1 MARYKDKIVNFR
13 MTFEEHDLLKLAAKE
28 IGWNGNVSTLI
39 AKALKPIIDAEKAKR
54 SERDA
59 KRDPLPDFMNGK
71 PAPPTPAPKPNK
83 PKPNKKSK
91 K

>member
-28 IGWNGNVSTLI
+28 NGWSGNVSNVI
-39 AKALKPIIDAEKAKR
+39 AKALKPIIDAQKAKR
-54 SERDA
+54 AQDDA

-71 PAPPTPAPKPNK
+71 PAPPTTPPKPNK